1 MKSLPIKW
9 TYDAEGRV
17 TGYERYNEADIIA
30 AKEAELLAM
39 YTELQSMK
47 AGQQ

>member
-1 MKSLPIKW
+1 MNLPIKW
-9 TYDAEGRV
+9 TYNAEGRV

-39 YTELQSMK
+39 YTELQALK
-47 AGQQ
+47 ASQS

>member
-1 MKSLPIKW
+1 MSLPIKW
-9 TYDAEGRV
+9 TYDSEGRV

-39 YTELQSMK
+39 YAELK
-47 AGQQ
+47 ALKGE